1 MQFVNQFFA
10 RMSDSL
16 GPERARACISETLS
30 ATGLRQLRTP
40 DDVVVFASNLM
51 QRGGFV
57 EVMGGALR
65 VQAILRGA
73 TDKTPRP
80 KQKPL
85 MGSEQAIG
93 GTLRNPPA
101 GPGYGKPS

>member
-1 MQFVNQFFA
+1 MPGPPPITSMQFVNQFFA

-16 GPERARACISETLS
+16 GPDRARSCIDETLS

-51 QRGGFV
+51 QRGGFY
-57 EVMGGALR
+57 EVIGGALR

-73 TDKTPRP
+73 SDTVPRP
-80 KQKPL
+80 KQKAAR
-85 MGSEQAIG
+85 GA
-93 GTLRNPPA
+93 
-101 GPGYGKPS
+101 K

>member
-1 MQFVNQFFA
+1 MQFVNQFFD

-16 GPERARACISETLS
+16 GAERAQACIDQTLA

-40 DDVVVFASNLM
+40 DDVVLFASNLM
-51 QRGGFV
+51 QRGGFF

-73 TDKTPRP
+73 TDAIPTRP
-80 KQKPL
+80 KPKP
-85 MGSEQAIG
+85 G
-93 GTLRNPPA
+93 PPA
-101 GPGYGKPS
+101 R